1 MDELGQGG
9 MGTVYR
15 ALDTHLD
22 RYIAL
27 KVLRSDIKVDAQ
39 AHARFT
45 QEAKAASALNHPN
58 IVHIYDVGEENGVDY
73 IAMEYIAGTTLDPLL
88 TGLPLP
94 VDQTLNYCIQIAD
107 ALAAA
112 HRAGIVHRDLKPGN
126 VMVNERGL
134 VKVLDFGLAKLTERT
149 LSASATSDAPTL
161 PISPQTI
168 AGQTVGTPSYMSP
181 EQAEGREI
189 DARSD
194 IFSFGIMLYQ
204 MLSGVLPF
212 TGTSAFA
219 VLASVLRDE
228 PKPVAE
234 AAPGISLALAD
245 VVTRCLRKDPNLR
258 YQSIEDAQSAL
269 EHERQQRN
277 LERAGSVRISSV
289 QQPAVPSVPPRR
301 RIPLKAIMVAVFLI
315 ALLAAG
321 GLWYAF
327 NRHPAKPTD
336 NTPVRLTSDEGLDTT
351 PAISPDGKLLAYASD
366 RSGEGTLDL
375 WVMQIG
381 SSAQPFRRTKEGADA
396 TSPVFSPDGT
406 RIAFRSER
414 NGGAIY
420 ITPAISLELAGEQ
433 KFVAA
438 EGRRPRFSPDG
449 AKIVY
454 YTAPRS
460 NTNATRPD
468 WGKMFMVD
476 LSAGKNPVPVRADF
490 AAAINPIFTPDGSH
504 ILFIGTRTPDA
515 KQSSHWWVTPL
526 DGGEPVDT
534 GFAASVSGSTDQY
547 RLQIPIAWHGGRVI
561 YSRSDSNAADVR
573 EIEISPRDWQ
583 VSGEPHKL
591 TFGTTHDE
599 YPSFSSD
606 GRLVFASLAS
616 NIDIYALPMN
626 TNNGALTGE
635 LRRVTRT
642 ASVDSVRDISA
653 DGRRLVFLT
662 DRTGHS
668 EVWSHDF
675 DTGAEKQ
682 LSDSPAAKRQ
692 PVITRD
698 GQTVAFADDV
708 EGPTSIYTVPF
719 TGGPPRRAC
728 ERCGAQSGWAPD
740 GKHLL
745 VTDYAKARNPILDL
759 DVDTGQTREV
769 LRHPQYS
776 LFPRSFSPDGNWISL
791 SADRG
796 AAGIPIAI
804 APYRPGNPP
813 PESEWIFLTDG
824 KSQDQ
829 YPRWSPDGNTIYF
842 VSDRD
847 GHIAILSQ
855 RLDPQT
861 KHPLGKPA
869 SLYVFSSSLRFPEN
883 MLWISV
889 AQDKIVFSLEERT
902 GSIWMLRP

>member
-27 KVLRSDIKVDAQ
+27 KVLRSDIKVDTQ
-39 AHARFT
+39 ARARFT

-73 IAMEYIAGTTLDPLL
+73 IAMEYVAGTTLDPLL

-94 VDQTLNYCIQIAD
+94 IDQTLNYSIQIAD
-107 ALAAA
+107 ALGAA
-112 HRAGIVHRDLKPGN
+112 HSAGIVHRDLKPGN

-149 LSASATSDAPTL
+149 PSAGDISGAPTL

-204 MLSGVLPF
+204 MFTGVLPF
-212 TGTSAFA
+212 TGSSAFS

-234 AAPGISLALAD
+234 AAPGISPQLAE

-258 YQSIEDAQSAL
+258 YQSIEDAKNAL
-269 EHERQQRN
+269 EGERRQRTME
-277 LERAGSVRISSV
+277 LAGERAGSVRISSV
-289 QQPAVPSVPPRR
+289 QQLAMLSAPPRR
-301 RIPLKAIMVAVFLI
+301 RIPLEAIAAAVILIVA
-315 ALLAAG
+315 G
-321 GLWYAF
+321 CLWYAF

-381 SSAQPFRRTKEGADA
+381 SNAQPLRRTKEGADA

-406 RIAFRSER
+406 KIAFRSER

-420 ITPAISLELAGEQ
+420 ITPALTGEE
-433 KFVAA
+433 KFIAA
-438 EGRRPRFSPDG
+438 EGRRPQFSPDG
-449 AKIVY
+449 GKIVY

-468 WGKMFMVD
+468 WGKMFIVD
-476 LSAGKNPVPVRADF
+476 LSSGGPRPVRADF
-490 AAAINPIFTPDGSH
+490 AAAINPLFTPDGNH
-504 ILFIGTRTPDA
+504 LLFIGTRTPDA

-534 GFAASVSGSTDQY
+534 GFEASVSGSTDQY
-547 RLQIPIAWHGGRVI
+547 RLQIPVAWHGDRVI

-573 EIEISPRDWQ
+573 EIEISPRDWK
-583 VSGEPHKL
+583 VSGEPRKL

-616 NIDIYALPMN
+616 NIDIYALPMKTN
-626 TNNGALTGE
+626 TGELTGE
-635 LRRVTRT
+635 LRRVTKT

-662 DRTGHS
+662 DRTGHP

-708 EGPTSIYTVPF
+708 EGRATSIYAVPF
-719 TGGPPRRAC
+719 AGGPARRVC

-745 VTDYAKARNPILDL
+745 VTDYARARNPILDL

-776 LFPRSFSPDGNWISL
+776 LFPRSFSPDGKWISL

-813 PESEWIFLTDG
+813 PESEWIFLADG
-824 KSQDQ
+824 KSQDL

-855 RLDPQT
+855 RLDPQN
-861 KHPLGKPA
+861 KHPLGKPTT
-869 SLYVFSSSLRFPEN
+869 LYVFSSSLRFPEN